1 MVERKGEAMTSDV
14 RMAPA
19 ETDDIAALEYELAT
33 LARTLEALNRHRNYP
48 LERAHYLLLMQLKS
62 GPLSIGELATRL
74 MLDNSTVT
82 RQVNA
87 MLKKQLIEKTPNPDD
102 GRSALVRR
110 TAAGGRLVESM
121 HRQRVS
127 RLGETLQEWRQ
138 ADRKKLTAL
147 TARLTRDL
155 IASMQD

>member
-1 MVERKGEAMTSDV
+1 MTADKKT
-14 RMAPA
+14 APA
-19 ETDDIAALEYELAT
+19 AGGDIAALEYELAT

-62 GPLSIGELATRL
+62 GPLSIGELASGL

-87 MLKKQLIEKTPNPDD
+87 MLKKQLIEKIPNPDD

-110 TAAGGRLVESM
+110 TAAGGRLVETM

-127 RLGETLQEWRQ
+127 RLTETLQDWSQ
-138 ADRKKLTAL
+138 ADRKKLAAL
-147 TARLTRDL
+147 TSRLTLDL
-155 IASMQD
+155 ISSMQD